1 MIAFRVK
8 LSRIRITFAHD
19 FGNARRM
26 RRVDAGVIE
35 KTQIT
40 FLHTVAQKVARLKIA
55 HAVPVR
61 FLVAPQIIYG
71 IAIGFGLDDPVVG
84 RHGRGTVKDKK
95 TGRNQLSERSVPERK
110 KRHASK
116 MFHRHVVPGRAMLI
130 VIHNKAPHMIG
141 LAIVTVLIAL
151 SAFLMLRHARQAGN
165 SSPTGSSSSQF
176 NTLFQPKPVS
186 KKLHCRTVGALPDP
200 GCTPGAMITGITQEH
215 VCAPGY
221 AQAAGSLS
229 QNQQRL
235 VYSAYD
241 IALHAP
247 DQYQI
252 DHLISTDLG
261 GSNDPANL
269 WPQSGEPKPGYK
281 EKDAVEAELHKR
293 VCDGKMRLNEAQRII
308 ATDWVGFYARM
319 TQ

>member
-1 MIAFRVK
+1 
-8 LSRIRITFAHD
+8 
-19 FGNARRM
+19 M

-71 IAIGFGLDDPVVG
+71 IAIGFGPDDPVVG
-84 RHGRGTVKDKK
+84 RHGRGHQKHKKDQAQSTVRNEVYRPGK
-95 TGRNQLSERSVPERK
+95 T
-110 KRHASK
+110 ASRQK
-116 MFHRHVVPGRAMLI
+116 CFHRHV
-130 VIHNKAPHMIG
+130 APAVLCSLSYKQQSSAHDH

-151 SAFLMLRHARQAGN
+151 SAFLMLRHARQASN

-176 NTLFQPKPVS
+176 NTLFQPSRSAKTALQDS
-186 KKLHCRTVGALPDP
+186 RRSAGSRLHS
-200 GCTPGAMITGITQEH
+200 GAMITGITGEH

-261 GSNDPANL
+261 GSNGRRTCGRRAANRTRL
-269 WPQSGEPKPGYK
+269 QGKRCSRSR
-281 EKDAVEAELHKR
+281 AV
-293 VCDGKMRLNEAQRII
+293 Q
-308 ATDWVGFYARM
+308 ARM
-319 TQ
+319 